1 MPAIIQRLTMPPI
14 KAKVK
19 QSQPDWDETSSAR
32 FRRSVQEWPLLP
44 SIPEIQRR
52 LPRNSIEI
60 DDALEPDLLT
70 GALDP
75 TAQNWDTSRFIYWAG
90 NARDDEIA
98 ELDRVPA
105 PHPGPIVQHASL
117 PVVLP
122 WLDGDDPSPVFH
134 FDLAPVAFAP
144 VILIR
149 SNAPHSRLVDQTEFH
164 KSAFHPALNTLR
176 IVHPSMPFWPVDLN
190 LPKGTS
196 ISFGDVLVGL
206 HKGMHE
212 RITHSDWELLDK
224 EEVLAVSTA
233 FTSRCRAEAVR
244 SGVPPGQLHD
254 REVETRNGGV
264 KRVDF
269 LLGKTVFKGL
279 VWEQPTCMRLV
290 TA

>member
-1 MPAIIQRLTMPPI
+1 MPPI

-52 LPRNSIEI
+52 LPRNSIEV
-60 DDALEPDLLT
+60 DDALEPDRPTL
-70 GALDP
+70 ALNP
-75 TAQNWDTSRFIYWAG
+75 RAEHWDTSRFIYWAG
-90 NARDDEIA
+90 DARNDEIG
-98 ELDRVPA
+98 EPDRPSA
-105 PHPGPIVQHASL
+105 PHPSPIVEHTSFPA
-117 PVVLP
+117 VLP
-122 WLDGDDPSPVFH
+122 WLHGHDPSPVFH
-134 FDLAPVAFAP
+134 FDLASVAFAP
-144 VILIR
+144 MFLSR
-149 SNAPHSRLVDQTEFH
+149 SNPPQSSLVDQTEFH
-164 KSAFHPALNTLR
+164 KSAFHPALNALR
-176 IVHPSMPFWPVDLN
+176 IVHPAMPFWPVDLN
-190 LPKGTS
+190 LPPWATS

-206 HKGMHE
+206 HKRMHE
-212 RITHSDWELLDK
+212 RITRSDWELLD
-224 EEVLAVSTA
+224 EEEARAVTTA
-233 FTSRCRAEAVR
+233 FTNRCRAEAVR

-279 VWEQPTCMRLV
+279 VWTTMEQPACMRLV